1 MRKCVRHVIYQST
14 KLQFMVTTALYHLVV
29 SGLVRFLIHYG
40 TTVVLFIIPLKN
52 HGKFC
57 LVLLFIFIK
66 NKNIMT
72 GTPAMTTRGC
82 VENDFETIADFLLRA
97 AKIASNVVKEHG
109 KIQKDFS
116 RGLQNNNDIIELRNQ
131 VEAFASQF
139 ALPAFDV

>member
-1 MRKCVRHVIYQST
+1 MCEACHLSINKTPIYGDNGSISPGGVRIGKISHSLWHNHCIIYYTT
-14 KLQFMVTTALYHLVV
+14 KK
-29 SGLVRFLIHYG
+29 SWKI
-40 TTVVLFIIPLKN
+40 
-52 HGKFC
+52 C
-57 LVLLFIFIK
+57 LALLFLFIK
-66 NKNIMT
+66 NKNIIT